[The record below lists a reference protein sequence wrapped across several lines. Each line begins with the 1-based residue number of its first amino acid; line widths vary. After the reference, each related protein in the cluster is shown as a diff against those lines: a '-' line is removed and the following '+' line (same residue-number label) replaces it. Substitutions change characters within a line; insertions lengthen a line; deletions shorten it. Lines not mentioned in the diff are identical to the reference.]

1 MPRNPPV
8 PVGAD
13 HTPPTAI
20 QKRRGPSA
28 ALSAAIEA
36 NKRPLEPNK
45 LEKLQEMVGEARVL
59 DVRIVKGNILL
70 TELKS
75 NLGELKNHRIPD
87 YMNEIGVSSIALDAV
102 GKPGQKNYI
111 PAYECERTPFYSA
124 NISVDW
130 PEEIR
135 EGSFDYLA
143 EIGHDD
149 LIKNTV
155 THAFPRGT
163 SQETIT
169 RFCKMV
175 SQLKVMVL
183 QEEQKINKN
192 GELIFKTVDA
202 GEVKGG
208 RRLNVKIPVMVK
220 KKVPLEIPPAE
231 VGRGVN
237 PKTLTAW
244 LKNQVEHHN
253 FTPDLAKI
261 GGMVGTVAKLKEV
274 KVKKA
279 AIS

>member
-13 HTPPTAI
+13 HTPPAAI
-20 QKRRGPSA
+20 PKRRGPSA

-36 NKRPLEPNK
+36 NKRPPEPDK

-87 YMNEIGVSSIALDAV
+87 YMNEIGVPSIALDAV

-175 SQLKVMVL
+175 SQLKIMVL
-183 QEEQKINKN
+183 QD
-192 GELIFKTVDA
+192 VDVTSKR
-202 GEVKGG
+202 GVVKRV
-208 RRLNVKIPVMVK
+208 RR
-220 KKVPLEIPPAE
+220 KVPLDIPPAE

-274 KVKKA
+274 KVKQP
-279 AIS
+279 AIRPYKSLATGEQT